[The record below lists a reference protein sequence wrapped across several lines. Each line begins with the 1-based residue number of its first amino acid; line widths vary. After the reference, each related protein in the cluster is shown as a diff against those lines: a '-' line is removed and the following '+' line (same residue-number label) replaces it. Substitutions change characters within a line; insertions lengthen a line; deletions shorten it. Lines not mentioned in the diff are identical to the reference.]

1 MSTKKETIQDLGL
14 KAKKAAGLLANIS
27 GEQKNSAL
35 EELKKKLIVFSNEII
50 EINRKDIENAHIMKL
65 SSAMI
70 DRLTITQDRITGMI
84 HSLDEI
90 IQLKEKWSEKRGFKS
105 LKNCPPS
112 LLRVKADKWAVASR
126 KYTLSAP

>member
-1 MSTKKETIQDLGL
+1 MKLTELEWMIKLLEEQKSTILFLHMKSASKLGTEEKKEVEG
-14 KAKKAAGLLANIS
+14 NIRWIS
-27 GEQKNSAL
+27 
-35 EELKKKLIVFSNEII
+35 
-50 EINRKDIENAHIMKL
+50 
-65 SSAMI
+65 
-70 DRLTITQDRITGMI
+70 
-84 HSLDEI
+84 DEI